1 MFSAGE
7 FFIFFWGFIKRMK
20 GVVVVVVGVG
30 GVGVVGV
37 VGVGSPLPTSRAL
50 SHVKPQNRLVEFAMM
65 TLLFRRHL
73 EQYLQKSRFARYLQY
88 FRDVAPFY
96 IVT

>member
-20 GVVVVVVGVG
+20 GVIVVVVVG
-30 GVGVVGV
+30 VGV

-73 EQYLQKSRFARYLQY
+73 EQYLQKSRFARY
-88 FRDVAPFY
+88 
-96 IVT
+96 